1 VDDRGQACFGNVTI
15 GVEIYIPFFNTKIE
29 ACSSAD
35 LSLATQA
42 LSTIEVAM
50 VKPEV
55 IHIRQT
61 KNNFYILVTPT
72 YFKKGD
78 PAVLGA
84 LDRLHPR
91 LIAEGA
97 VCGTSVLQGA
107 HPNDPRCSS
116 TALSRWLRLFRQK
129 Y

>member
-1 VDDRGQACFGNVTI
+1 MDDRGQACFGNGTT

-55 IHIRQT
+55 IHIRFIT
-61 KNNFYILVTPT
+61 HAT
-72 YFKKGD
+72 YNTT
-78 PAVLGA
+78 
-84 LDRLHPR
+84 H
-91 LIAEGA
+91 
-97 VCGTSVLQGA
+97 
-107 HPNDPRCSS
+107 
-116 TALSRWLRLFRQK
+116 
-129 Y
+129 